1 MHKKTFC
8 LAPGSACHH
17 TFSPSVS
24 SFSREPARFYKSGHN
39 FNRFWGASTLFGGR
53 CALDV
58 LCKISRQYETGINVC
73 RRRKALMRLS
83 HGCDVWFHGAENAFI
98 IHLLQTAGKDV
109 IDTEGGVGCD
119 ISWNVVYPSNKP
131 ITCCSV
137 TRGCSAY
144 IQVPSSRRRA
154 HLMNM
159 NSRWQ
164 PQRRPSLLDFI
175 NTSDPIDGRTVAMDK
190 SCIYCT
196 NTALSGSTLTHSSA
210 CVRTEGDPFQLLCV
224 GVCQQCSW
232 RQSPLWRPVFR
243 IDTGPR
249 SACSQGPTWGLMNNG
264 ERILRAKGEFA
275 SLTGLVMSLNYVFMY
290 VWRQVKLWS
299 STVELCC
306 KVRTWQMIRCLM
318 INTK

>member
-1 MHKKTFC
+1 M
-8 LAPGSACHH
+8 
-17 TFSPSVS
+17 
-24 SFSREPARFYKSGHN
+24 
-39 FNRFWGASTLFGGR
+39 
-53 CALDV
+53 
-58 LCKISRQYETGINVC
+58 
-73 RRRKALMRLS
+73 
-83 HGCDVWFHGAENAFI
+83 
-98 IHLLQTAGKDV
+98 TAGNDV
-109 IDTEGGVGCD
+109 MDTEGGVGCD

-144 IQVPSSRRRA
+144 IQVLSSRRRA

-159 NSRWQ
+159 NSHWQ
-164 PQRRPSLLDFI
+164 PQRRPSLLVFI

-275 SLTGLVMSLNYVFMY
+275 SLTGLVMSLNYVFM
-290 VWRQVKLWS
+290 WRQVKLWS
-299 STVELCC
+299 SIHCGTLLQTLCSQWESGRWFGASRLTQNKKGSPKMC
-306 KVRTWQMIRCLM
+306 LIDAFQSWFQFKFFLIPSLGAASDFYNKKVPYEYQ
-318 INTK
+318 